1 MFENL
6 GVAKNQKQKETVE
19 EAKPEPIIE
28 SPKEKDDLDEVV
40 KEVVENSF
48 SGVLGF
54 NILSVIL
61 NIIMDFILLLLVYRS
76 IVKML
81 RIISVYKNLENSLNF
96 K

>member
-40 KEVVENSF
+40 KEVA
-48 SGVLGF
+48 
-54 NILSVIL
+54 
-61 NIIMDFILLLLVYRS
+61 
-76 IVKML
+76 K
-81 RIISVYKNLENSLNF
+81 
-96 K
+96 